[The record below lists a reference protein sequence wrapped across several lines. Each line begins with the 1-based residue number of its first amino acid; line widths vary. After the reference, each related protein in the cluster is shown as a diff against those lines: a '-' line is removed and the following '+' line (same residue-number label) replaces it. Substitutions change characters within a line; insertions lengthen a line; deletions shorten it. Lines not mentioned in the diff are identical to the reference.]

1 MLSKL
6 VKIVGL
12 VLLVSLVVVAQSNAA
27 ITLQLTDGTN
37 TVTIVDGSVVP
48 GAVDSNPLA
57 GIVTWSGA
65 VGNWVVNVSTGIA
78 KPPFG
83 TGGPLQSV
91 DLSSVNVSSSQAAAD
106 LTLTFESDTQS
117 VNPYPFTLKSEIGG
131 TVASGGSLTAKQ
143 EVLYNNVAAV
153 TANHGPFG
161 SGAFSDT
168 VWKSGVL
175 PSTFSVKETV
185 TIKAGT
191 ETDAFTSFDFKSSVI
206 VPEPI
211 SVVVWSLLGLSGM
224 GLAMV
229 RRRKVNARSPWSEE
243 TRDAIRNIV
252 NR

>member
-1 MLSKL
+1 MRP
-6 VKIVGL
+6 
-12 VLLVSLVVVAQSNAA
+12 LLLHCLTSANTVVITDGSTTLGQADANAA
-27 ITLQLTDGTN
+27 IG
-37 TVTIVDGSVVP
+37 VV
-48 GAVDSNPLA
+48 S
-57 GIVTWSGA
+57 WSGP
-65 VGNWVVNVSTGIA
+65 VGSWIINVSTGIA

-106 LTLTFESDTQS
+106 LTLTFESDTQT
-117 VNPYPFTLKSEIGG
+117 VTPYPFKLLSEIGG
-131 TVASGGSLTAKQ
+131 TVAPGGSLTAKQ
-143 EVLYNNVAAV
+143 EVLYNNVAVV

-161 SGAFSDT
+161 GGAFGDT

-211 SVVVWSLLGLSGM
+211 SVVVWSLLGLSGA

-229 RRRKVNARSPWSEE
+229 RRRKINARSPWSNE